1 MKVMLRVDRCS
12 DSMLWYRGKI
22 GQLIP
27 YLGQDVDRRG
37 PIFWSRED
45 AGYKNIVFQCDAE
58 IVEVEE
64 LNLKKE

>member
-1 MKVMLRVDRCS
+1 MKALKVVKCS
-12 DSMLWYRGKI
+12 DSLLWYSRKV

-27 YLGQDVDRRG
+27 YLGEDEDRRG

>member
-1 MKVMLRVDRCS
+1 MKTMLKVNRCS
-12 DSMLWYRGKI
+12 DSLLWYSRKV

-27 YLGQDVDRRG
+27 YLGEDEDRRG

-64 LNLKKE
+64 VNI

>member
-1 MKVMLRVDRCS
+1 MKTMLKVNQCS
-12 DSMLWYRGKI
+12 DSLLWYNKKV

-27 YLGQDVDRRG
+27 YLGEDEDRRG

-64 LNLKKE
+64 INI

>member
-1 MKVMLRVDRCS
+1 MKTMLKVNRCS
-12 DSMLWYRGKI
+12 DSLLWYSRKV

-27 YLGQDVDRRG
+27 YLGEDEDRRG

-58 IVEVEE
+58 IVEVDEI
-64 LNLKKE
+64 NI

>member
-1 MKVMLRVDRCS
+1 MKALKVVKCS
-12 DSMLWYRGKI
+12 DSLLWYSRKV

-27 YLGQDVDRRG
+27 YLGEDEDRRG

-64 LNLKKE
+64 VNI

>member
-1 MKVMLRVDRCS
+1 MKTMLKVNRCS
-12 DSMLWYRGKI
+12 DSLLWYSRKV

-27 YLGQDVDRRG
+27 YLGEDEDRRG